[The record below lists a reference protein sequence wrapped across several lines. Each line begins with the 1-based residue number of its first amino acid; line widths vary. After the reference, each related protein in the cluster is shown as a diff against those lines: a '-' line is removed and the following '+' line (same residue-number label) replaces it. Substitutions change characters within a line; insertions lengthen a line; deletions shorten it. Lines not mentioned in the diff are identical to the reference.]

1 MESFQILISTMD
13 DNFFKRDYKLG
24 IPHIIIN
31 QLNKKSQ
38 SDYILNDVY
47 SYKEKG
53 LSKSRNKALF
63 HADKTIALISDDD
76 VDYLD
81 DIEYIISKVFEDNPS
96 ADIITFQFLKDN
108 YTLYKKNYKK
118 EKFWHDIYSL
128 ARVSSVEVAFR
139 VDKIKNNNV
148 KFDQNFGLGS
158 LFPTGEEYI
167 FLSDALKKGLKILYV
182 PIPILVHRDI
192 SSGGQFIDNTLLLEA
207 KGALFYRIFGTKAY
221 FVSFAFAYRKYKT
234 ANIGLIKFYRL
245 MLSGI
250 KKYKELKS

>member
-1 MESFQILISTMD
+1 MD

-38 SDYILNDVY
+38 SEYSQNNVY
-47 SYKEKG
+47 TYKEKG
-53 LSKSRNKALF
+53 LSKSRNKALS
-63 HADKTIALISDDD
+63 HAKRDIALISDDD
-76 VDYLD
+76 VRYLD
-81 DIEYIISKVFEDNPS
+81 NIGIIVNKAFKENPE
-96 ADIITFQFLKDN
+96 ADIITFQFMKDDN
-108 YTLYKKNYKK
+108 TLYKNNYKK

-128 ARVSSVEVAFR
+128 ARVSSVEIAFR
-139 VDKIKNNNV
+139 VDKIKENNI

-167 FLSDALKKGLKILYV
+167 FLSDALKKGLKILYI
-182 PIPILVHRDI
+182 PIPILVHRDV
-192 SSGGQFIDNTLLLEA
+192 SSGGQFFDNTLLVES
-207 KGALFYRIFGTKAY
+207 KGALFYRVFGIKAY
-221 FVSFAFAYRKYKT
+221 FVSFVFTYRKYKT
-234 ANIGLIKFYRL
+234 ANMGLIKFYRL